1 VNSEPVTISD
11 RHSSSVFDCVT
22 VCHICCLSVCRSQL
36 VASEGLKI
44 SNVQSSD
51 DGIYVCHAENAAGSH
66 EAHAKLS
73 VLSTIT
79 TPYSLVTLSALSF

>member
-1 VNSEPVTISD
+1 MKNEPVTISD
-11 RHSSSVFDCVT
+11 GPSSSVFDSVVIT
-22 VCHICCLSVCRSQL
+22 SVVCVCRSQL

-51 DGIYVCHAENAAGSH
+51 DGVYVCHAENAAGSH

-79 TPYSLVTLSALSF
+79 TPYNHSLSAIVAA